1 MRRRRLPPSPSI
13 IKFLF
18 RFGLISGLTL
28 IWVLGGG
35 QLPPIA
41 HPLWRRY
48 CSSHGLIRHC
58 STDSSV
64 MFYYNTLL
72 QSISLTHPRLVQSL
86 TATWPVLST
95 LQSNIVIKWPPEHFI
110 VSNFMYITI
119 FLLSFTQGVGRSEL
133 QLCTTDKWQC
143 LDQWY

>member
-1 MRRRRLPPSPSI
+1 MECAEGAYPPPPASSNFSSDLGWSQDWPW
-13 IKFLF
+13 
-18 RFGLISGLTL
+18 SGF
-28 IWVLGGG
+28 GGG
-35 QLPPIA
+35 ATAPNCPP
-41 HPLWRRY
+41 PLATLL
-48 CSSHGLIRHC
+48 LITW
-58 STDSSV
+58 SDTPLFNWL
-64 MFYYNTLL
+64 FYHVLL

-143 LDQWY
+143 LGQWY